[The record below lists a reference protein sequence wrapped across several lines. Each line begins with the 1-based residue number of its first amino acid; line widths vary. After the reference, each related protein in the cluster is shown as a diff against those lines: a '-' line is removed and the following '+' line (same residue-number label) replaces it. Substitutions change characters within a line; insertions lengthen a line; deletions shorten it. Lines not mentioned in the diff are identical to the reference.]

1 VLTDE
6 HGSSPPT
13 GSSRPRFAQRPEKW
27 RRRES
32 NPRKVS
38 IALPRGRVS
47 TSKCCEVSEVERA
60 LDPLIE
66 HGSSRFPDR
75 GALQIGSGR
84 WPLAF
89 DVLTAF
95 RMHHRRSCVHLE
107 ERRSS

>member
-1 VLTDE
+1 MTASSTPCGRHGAVLPG
-6 HGSSPPT
+6 H
-13 GSSRPRFAQRPEKW
+13 A
-27 RRRES
+27 
-32 NPRKVS
+32 VM
-38 IALPRGRVS
+38 
-47 TSKCCEVSEVERA
+47 VSEVERA

-66 HGSSRFPDR
+66 HGSLRFPDR
-75 GALQIGSGR
+75 GARQIGSGP